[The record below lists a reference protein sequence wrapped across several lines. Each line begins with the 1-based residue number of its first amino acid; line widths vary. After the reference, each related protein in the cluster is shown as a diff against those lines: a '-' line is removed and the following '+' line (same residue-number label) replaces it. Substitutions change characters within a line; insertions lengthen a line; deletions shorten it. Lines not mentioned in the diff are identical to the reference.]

1 MRSTSTLRLASLVLT
16 LLLMNTLSAQQKN
29 ARCATMDVLQKK
41 LAQSPQLRQRWEE
54 RTADLAKRVASKT
67 GVRPQLRADETPIVI
82 PIVFHIVLQNT
93 SLVTDQQIQAQ
104 LDTLNNDYAGTN
116 ASAAK
121 ILAPFKALFG
131 KTSIQFCRAQR
142 TPDGDPTNGIVRT
155 TTRVASFSTDDKM
168 KHAETGGDDAWNTEK
183 YYNVWICTLSNGI
196 LGYGT
201 FPQSGDESDDGVV
214 IEANSLPGSSLPAY
228 DEGKTLTHETGH
240 YFDLF
245 HIWGDD
251 NGACT
256 GSDQIDDTPNQ
267 ADATSGSPNGI
278 RVDACSPLTPG
289 ILYQDYMD
297 YTNDDQL
304 LLFTLDQVARIET
317 SLTTFRSS
325 LFTSNGCQPVVVQNL
340 DAQLRAILIPDS
352 RVCDQIFTPK
362 VVIRNRGSQTLNNLQ
377 IVAVLSN
384 GQSDTLHYAHAL
396 AYGIYDTVSLPTMTA
411 STGLQ
416 TLRIYVASANG
427 GSDQDKSNDTLQI
440 NFQYFAPVSSVSE
453 SFESAT
459 FPPPGWDIINPDH
472 SFTWERT
479 TAAFKTGS
487 ASVVMKNLEY
497 QENDKKD
504 FLRLPELEINNV
516 DSAFM
521 SFQVAAAVQ
530 TDLSTSANVWD
541 TLQVVVSFDCGAT
554 YQSLYKKWGP
564 NLVTRTTPTDQPF
577 VPSPNEWRKDSVN
590 LGAFIGAGKF
600 MLAFLNTTEFEN
612 NIYLDDV
619 NVRSVVLNPNLKSR
633 GFLITPNPTN
643 SIVNLQFYP
652 QPVNLRKIEIL
663 SMTGQLLVSQAVQEG
678 FSSNL
683 YSYNLSRYAA
693 GIYVVKVYFSDKV
706 ITQRILK
713 Q

>member
-1 MRSTSTLRLASLVLT
+1 
-16 LLLMNTLSAQQKN
+16 
-29 ARCATMDVLQKK
+29 MDVLQKK
-41 LAQSPQLRQRWEE
+41 LARSPELRQRWEE
-54 RTADLAKRVASKT
+54 RTADLSRRIAAKS
-67 GVRPQLRADETPIVI
+67 GVTPLLRADETPVVV

-93 SLVTDQQIQAQ
+93 SQVTDQQVQAQ
-104 LDTLNNDYAGTN
+104 LDTLNKDYSGTN
-116 ASAAK
+116 GGAVK

-131 KTSIQFCRAQR
+131 KTSIQFCLAQR
-142 TPDGDPTNGIVRT
+142 TPEGDPTNGIVRT
-155 TTRVASFSTDDKM
+155 TTRVASFTTDDKM
-168 KHAETGGDDAWNTEK
+168 KHAESGGDNAWNTEK
-183 YYNVWICTLSNGI
+183 YYNVWICVLSNGI

-201 FPQSGDESDDGVV
+201 FPQSGDPSDDGAV
-214 IEANSLPGSSLPAY
+214 IDIGALPGSNLPAY

-256 GSDQIDDTPNQ
+256 GSDQVADTPNQ
-267 ADATSGSPNGI
+267 ADATSGSPTGI
-278 RVDACSPLTPG
+278 KVDACSPLPPG

-304 LLFTLDQVARIET
+304 LMFTLGQVARIQT
-317 SLTTFRSS
+317 SLTTFRNG

-340 DAQLRAILIPDS
+340 DAQLRSILLPDT
-352 RVCDQIFTPK
+352 RVCDQNFVPR
-362 VVIRNRGSQTLNNLQ
+362 VVIRNRGSQTITSLQ
-377 IVAVLSN
+377 IVAVLAN
-384 GQSDTLHYAHAL
+384 GQTDTLHYSHAL
-396 AYGIYDTVSLPTMTA
+396 AYGVYDTVSLPAMTA
-411 STGLQ
+411 SVGSQILKIFV
-416 TLRIYVASANG
+416 TLPNG
-427 GSDQDKSNDTLQI
+427 GDDQDKSNDTLQTT
-440 NFQYFAPVSSVSE
+440 FQYFAPVSSVSE
-453 SFESAT
+453 SFESTT

-479 TAAFKTGS
+479 TAAAKTGS
-487 ASVVMKNLEY
+487 ASVVIKNLEY
-497 QENDKKD
+497 QDNDKRD

-530 TDLSTSANVWD
+530 TDLSVAGNVWD
-541 TLQVVVSFDCGAT
+541 TLQVMVSFDCGVSYT
-554 YQSLYKKWGP
+554 SLYKKWGA
-564 NLVTRTTPTDQPF
+564 NLITRTTPTDQPF
-577 VPSPNEWRKDSVN
+577 VPNPTEWRKDSVN

-600 MLAFLNTTEFEN
+600 MLAFMNTTEFEN

-619 NVRSVVLNPNLKSR
+619 NVRSVILNPNLKSR
-633 GFLITPNPTN
+633 GFLITPNPT
-643 SIVNLQFYP
+643 SGIVNLQFYP
-652 QPVNLRKIEIL
+652 QPLNLRKIEIV
-663 SMTGQLLVSQAVQEG
+663 SMTGQLLVSQSVPEG

-713 Q
+713 N